1 MLCSL
6 LKIKTCRYG
15 SQQKRAEIRVFSC
28 HFRAIM
34 VEPSQTMEI
43 YYIIFC
49 LIAVLSVFGLIV
61 GVSNDACNFLNSSIG
76 SRSGTYNQ
84 AVCVAAV
91 GVLLGACFSSGM
103 MAVARNGVIEPA
115 MFNFHQ
121 VMLLYLAV
129 MVANIILLDTFNSLG
144 LPTSTTVAL
153 VFSLLGAAIG
163 MAIFSSGSFLT
174 CPLLDYINEQ
184 KCLEMILA
192 IFASVAIAFVVG
204 TVVMWIS
211 RLIFSFRF
219 GKAYRFIGPLW
230 CALAFTAISYFII
243 FKGLKGSVFKED
255 INALTSQYNIWAI
268 VGCLALFWTV
278 ISAFLQYICRVN
290 TLRIAVLAG
299 TGSLALAFAGNDMVN
314 FIGVFMASKDALFT
328 PGVTETT
335 NMGQILAGDGAAASL
350 TYLLGSGLIMVAALF
365 LSKKARKVTETELK
379 LSSSNTGKERF
390 GSSKPARMLVRY
402 TILTARFVER
412 ITPKKVANFISKRFT
427 PLTPEEE
434 TGANYDMIRASVNL
448 TLAALL
454 ISVGT
459 DLNLPLST
467 TYVIFMVS
475 MGSSLADKAW
485 GRDSAVYRI
494 TGVLTVIGGWLITA
508 IAATLAAMTVALI
521 MGYGGLWGIIVM
533 MVIAASLLIKSTFF
547 NKNKTENYNIVDV
560 SKESSMHEFA
570 IRASRRLSRMIG
582 INKAMVK
589 ALLEEDYEALSRLKK
604 KARSIK
610 RDIEVVREN
619 EVLPALAGIP
629 KELADRGQLIFRII
643 EISANTAERLS
654 TLVKAAFNHID
665 NFHAGLD
672 ESQGKDLLFLTE
684 KIGTF
689 YPDLTDMLEAKDF
702 ASVEAKL
709 SDKYQLGDDFGDCIT
724 RHLMHGDTDVSSM
737 RNGILYLTLLNETR
751 AMVSHAFA
759 LIERI
764 KEVYED

>member
-1 MLCSL
+1 
-6 LKIKTCRYG
+6 
-15 SQQKRAEIRVFSC
+15 
-28 HFRAIM
+28 
-34 VEPSQTMEI
+34 MEI
-43 YYIIFC
+43 YYIIFG

-76 SRSGTYNQ
+76 SRAGTYNQ
-84 AVCVAAV
+84 AVAVAAI
-91 GVLLGACFSSGM
+91 GVILGACFSSGM
-103 MAVARNGVIEPA
+103 MAVARNGVIEPE

-129 MVANIILLDTFNSLG
+129 MVANIILLDTFNTLG

-153 VFSLLGAAIG
+153 VFSLLGAGIG
-163 MAIFSSGSFLT
+163 MAIFSSGHFLT
-174 CPLLDYINEQ
+174 CPLLDYINEE
-184 KCLEMILA
+184 KCLTMILA

-204 TVVMWIS
+204 TAVMWIA

-219 GKAYRFIGPLW
+219 GKAYRYIGPMW

-243 FKGLKGSVFKED
+243 FKGLKGSVFKND
-255 INALTSQYNIWAI
+255 IAALTNQYNIWVI
-268 VGCLALFWTV
+268 VGCIFLFWIALCSV
-278 ISAFLQYICRVN
+278 LQYLCKIN

-299 TGSLALAFAGNDMVN
+299 TGALALAFAGNDMVN

-328 PGVTETT
+328 PGITVDT

-350 TYLLGSGLIMVAALF
+350 SYLLGSGAIMVAALF
-365 LSKKARKVTETELK
+365 LSQKARKVTETELK

-402 TILTARFVER
+402 TINTVRFVER
-412 ITPKKVANFISKRFT
+412 ITPKKIADFIGKRFI

-459 DLNLPLST
+459 DLGLPLST

-508 IAATLAAMTVALI
+508 IAATLAAMAVALI
-521 MGYGGLWGIIVM
+521 MGYGGLWGIIIM
-533 MVIAASLLIKSTFF
+533 MAIASFLLIKSTFF
-547 NKNKTENYNIVDV
+547 TKLHKENYNIVDV

-570 IRASRRLSRMIG
+570 TTAAGRLGRMVG
-582 INKAMVK
+582 IYKAMVP
-589 ALLEEDYEALSRLKK
+589 ALLKEDLEALSRLKK

-619 EVLPALAGIP
+619 EVLPALAVIP
-629 KELADRGQLIFRII
+629 KELADRGQLIFRIT
-643 EISANTAERLS
+643 EISANTAERLF
-654 TLVKAAFNHID
+654 TIVKAAFNHID
-665 NFHAGLD
+665 NFHAGL
-672 ESQGKDLLFLTE
+672 EAAQGKDLLWLTE
-684 KIGTF
+684 KISQF
-689 YPDLTDMLEAKDF
+689 YPGLIDMLNAKDY
-702 ASVEAKL
+702 AGVEAKL
-709 SDKYQLGDDFGDCIT
+709 EGRYQLGDDFGECIT
-724 RHLMHGDTDVSSM
+724 RHLMHGDADESSM

>member
-1 MLCSL
+1 
-6 LKIKTCRYG
+6 
-15 SQQKRAEIRVFSC
+15 
-28 HFRAIM
+28 
-34 VEPSQTMEI
+34 MEI
-43 YYIIFC
+43 YYIIFG
-49 LIAVLSVFGLIV
+49 LIAILSVFGLIV

-76 SRSGTYNQ
+76 SHAGTYNQ
-84 AVCVAAV
+84 TVCVAAI
-91 GVLLGACFSSGM
+91 GVILGACFSSGM
-103 MAVARNGVIEPA
+103 MAVARNGVIEPE
-115 MFNFHQ
+115 MFTFHE
-121 VMLLYLAV
+121 VMLLFLAV
-129 MVANIILLDTFNSLG
+129 MVANIILLDTFNTLG

-163 MAIFSSGSFLT
+163 MAIFSSNSFFT
-174 CPLLDYINEQ
+174 CPLLEYINEE
-184 KCLEMILA
+184 KCLQMILA

-204 TVVMWIS
+204 TVVMWIA

-219 GKAYRFIGPLW
+219 KKAYRYIGPLW

-243 FKGLKGSVFKED
+243 FKGLKGSVFKGD
-255 INALTSQYNIWAI
+255 IEALTQHYNIWAI
-268 VGCLALFWTV
+268 VGVMALSWV
-278 ISAFLQYICRVN
+278 IISALLQYICKIN

-314 FIGVFMASKDALFT
+314 FIGIFMASKDALFF
-328 PGVTETT
+328 PGVTPLT
-335 NMGQILAGDGAAASL
+335 NMGTVLAGDGAAASL
-350 TYLLGSGLIMVAALF
+350 HYLLASGAIMVTALF

-390 GSSKPARMLVRY
+390 GSSQPARMLVRY
-402 TILTARFVER
+402 TINTVRFFER
-412 ITPKKVANFISKRFT
+412 ITPKPIAEFVSKRFA

-459 DLNLPLST
+459 DLGLPLST

-475 MGSSLADKAW
+475 MGSSLSDRAW

-508 IAATLAAMTVALI
+508 IAATLAALLVALV
-521 MGYGGLWGIIVM
+521 MGYGGTWGIVIM
-533 MVIAASLLIKSTFF
+533 MIIAAGLLIKSTFF
-547 NKNKTENYNIVDV
+547 AKESKANYTIVDV
-560 SKESSMHEFA
+560 NKDSSMHAFA
-570 IRASRRLSRMIG
+570 AAAAGRLGRMIG
-582 INKAMVK
+582 IYKAMVS
-589 ALLEEDYEALSRLKK
+589 ALLEEDRDALNRLRK

-610 RDIEVVREN
+610 RDIEAVREN

-629 KELADRGQLIFRII
+629 KNLADRGQLIFRIT
-643 EISANTAERLS
+643 EISSNTAERLL
-654 TLVKAAFNHID
+654 TIVKAAFNHID
-665 NFHAGLD
+665 NFHAGLEED
-672 ESQGKDLLFLTE
+672 QGKDLLLLNE
-684 KIGTF
+684 KIGSF
-689 YPDLTDMLEAKDF
+689 YPDLLDMLKAGDY
-702 ASVEAKL
+702 AGVEAKL
-709 SDKYQLGDDFGDCIT
+709 AGRSQLGDDFGDCIT
-724 RHLMHGDTDVSSM
+724 RHLMHGDADESSM